1 MHTCQIMLVEAEDTE
16 DAMGIVR
23 SAITYAENPYPAW
36 SDWHGG
42 IGEGLAGRWSGL
54 FNGWEENRDVLCY
67 TENKVL
73 ADDIIKEFLSYR
85 IAETKILWEGINK
98 DSGFDVEKVISEYDP
113 YSQRFDDN
121 AMKLWRLQRVA
132 KILNNDWCSDT
143 GVYDLHE
150 HTANLEYFKNRLDKN
165 PEKQY
170 LVPVDFHF

>member
-1 MHTCQIMLVEAEDTE
+1 MHTCQIMLVEAEDAE

-73 ADDIIKEFLSYR
+73 ADDIIKEFLSY
-85 IAETKILWEGINK
+85 
-98 DSGFDVEKVISEYDP
+98 SE
-113 YSQRFDDN
+113 
-121 AMKLWRLQRVA
+121 M
-132 KILNNDWCSDT
+132 I
-143 GVYDLHE
+143 
-150 HTANLEYFKNRLDKN
+150 
-165 PEKQY
+165 EKQSE
-170 LVPVDFHF
+170 VIHFSSFISS